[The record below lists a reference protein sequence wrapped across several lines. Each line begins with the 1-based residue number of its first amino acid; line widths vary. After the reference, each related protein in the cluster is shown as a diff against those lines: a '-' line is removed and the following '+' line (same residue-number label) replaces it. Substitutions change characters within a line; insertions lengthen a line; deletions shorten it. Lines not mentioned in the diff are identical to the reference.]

1 MAAGDLELGVL
12 TLPLPTGD
20 LETEVLGSDE
30 IVLVARSDHPLA
42 TRPEVEAED
51 LADLPFVAFEPG
63 TAIRQ
68 RIDAALV
75 EAAVH
80 IDVVMEL
87 RSIPTMLRMVSVTG
101 NLAFV
106 SRVSVPTEPGL
117 RTVEVKGL
125 SIVRELALAARK
137 DIPLSAPAEAFRR
150 ALLSS
155 GDGGRPGPDVCFF
168 NRPFI
173 GRGR

>member
-1 MAAGDLELGVL
+1 M
-12 TLPLPTGD
+12 
-20 LETEVLGSDE
+20 
-30 IVLVARSDHPLA
+30 
-42 TRPEVEAED
+42 
-51 LADLPFVAFEPG
+51 AFEPG

-106 SRVSVPTEPGL
+106 SRVSVPTDPGL

-125 SIVRELALAARK
+125 SIVRDLALAYSTGTSPSRPRPK
-137 DIPLSAPAEAFRR
+137 PSAASVAVER
-150 ALLSS
+150 
-155 GDGGRPGPDVCFF
+155 GRWPPRGLMSVFSI
-168 NRPFI
+168 RPFY